1 MRRLAWIVTVPI
13 TIVVVVFAVSNRDF
27 VTLNLWPFE
36 LTYSMPLFA
45 LVLICLVVGFLLGA
59 LIMWLS
65 AGKTRGRAREAY
77 YKASSLERDLA
88 HLKRK
93 QTEAAERSSGPT
105 SGQAASTALTS
116 SPARR

>member
-1 MRRLAWIVTVPI
+1 VRRFAWIITVPV

-27 VTLNLWPFE
+27 VTLDLWPFE

-59 LIMWLS
+59 FIMWIS
-65 AGKTRGRAREAY
+65 SGKTRSRAREAY

-88 HLKRK
+88 FMKRK
-93 QTEAAERSSGPT
+93 QAEAAEQPPGQPSNRPAGPALPASS
-105 SGQAASTALTS
+105 
-116 SPARR
+116 ARR